1 MGQRTL
7 ETLER
12 TLKHRFRDRALLE
25 QAVTHSSLAFEQST
39 QTVPESD
46 NDRGDKF

>member
-7 ETLER
+7 EALER
-12 TLKHRFRDRALLE
+12 TLKHPFRDPGLLE

-39 QTVPESD
+39 QDKGLPP
-46 NDRGDKF
+46 DRKK